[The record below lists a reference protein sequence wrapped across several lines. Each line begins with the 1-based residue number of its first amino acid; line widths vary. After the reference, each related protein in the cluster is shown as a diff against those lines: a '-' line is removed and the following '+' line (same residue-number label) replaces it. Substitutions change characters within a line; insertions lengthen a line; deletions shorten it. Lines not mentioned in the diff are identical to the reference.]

1 MRSFNFEFV
10 VLDDRVAQ
18 KLVTGFIELA
28 ARGFPVGAVQF
39 DFQIFAYV
47 DRVDAAVAHVLERVL
62 HRFALRIND
71 GFFRSN
77 DDPGF
82 HVKAGPTRAM
92 SATMLGKAARG
103 REFFL
108 AGAGLTAGTSAIR
121 RARRLLDTTTTGA
134 PASGPAALPGPAPE
148 PPDRRPALRPRV
160 STLVAVSRYVLRSA
174 RRNTTLWRRRF
185 LLTCA
190 PMAANPDPDAGLML
204 RVKRGDR
211 EAFELLVDKY
221 KQPVTNVIYRTLGDA
236 TEAEDLAQNVFV
248 QVYKSAH

>member
-1 MRSFNFEFV
+1 MRSFNFEV
-10 VLDDRVAQ
+10 VVFDDRVAQ
-18 KLVTGFIELA
+18 KFVTGFIELA

-62 HRFALRIND
+62 HSFTLRIND

-108 AGAGLTAGTSAIR
+108 AGAGLPAGTSSIP
-121 RARRLLDTTTTGA
+121 RARGSLHHPPSARPPARRISPALARTPRAATGA
-134 PASGPAALPGPAPE
+134 PPPGAPPGCHVGVR
-148 PPDRRPALRPRV
+148 PPP
-160 STLVAVSRYVLRSA
+160 
-174 RRNTTLWRRRF
+174 
-185 LLTCA
+185 
-190 PMAANPDPDAGLML
+190 
-204 RVKRGDR
+204 
-211 EAFELLVDKY
+211 
-221 KQPVTNVIYRTLGDA
+221 
-236 TEAEDLAQNVFV
+236 
-248 QVYKSAH
+248 

>member
-10 VLDDRVAQ
+10 IFDDRVAQ
-18 KLVTGFIELA
+18 KFVTGFIELA

-108 AGAGLTAGTSAIR
+108 T
-121 RARRLLDTTTTGA
+121 
-134 PASGPAALPGPAPE
+134 E
-148 PPDRRPALRPRV
+148 
-160 STLVAVSRYVLRSA
+160 
-174 RRNTTLWRRRF
+174 
-185 LLTCA
+185 
-190 PMAANPDPDAGLML
+190 
-204 RVKRGDR
+204 RG
-211 EAFELLVDKY
+211 
-221 KQPVTNVIYRTLGDA
+221 
-236 TEAEDLAQNVFV
+236 
-248 QVYKSAH
+248 